1 MIRKMWLDLFSSIGS
16 MVWMPIYESPC
27 KVNLSLRVLS
37 RRSDGFHEVDTLMAP
52 VGLYDRLSFSPAVVT
67 SLSCDAAGVPLDESN
82 LVLKAVRVM
91 ERELGRSVHWAIHL
105 DKRIP
110 HGAGLGGGSGNAAAT
125 LVALNELE
133 NAGMPKEKL
142 VAMSSELGSDVGF
155 FVDGGIC
162 RCTGRGEIVTP
173 VPEYSGFSGTLLLV
187 KPSFGVSTPD
197 AYKRWMGS
205 SPLPGVDYCT
215 HAWSGIEFVNDL
227 ERPVFEKF
235 LFLAEVKTWLAR
247 QSGVSVSM
255 MSGSGSTMFAFVES
269 VERANELSFLAKAE
283 LDPTLWS
290 WVGSCGRGCGIR
302 RADVE

>member
-1 MIRKMWLDLFSSIGS
+1 MRLDLGISIGS

-27 KVNLSLRVLS
+27 KVNLSLKVLS
-37 RRSDGFHEVDTLMAP
+37 RRPDGFHEVDTLMAP
-52 VGLYDRLSFSPAVVT
+52 VALYDQITFSPAKEA
-67 SLSCDAAGVPLDESN
+67 SLSCDTPGVPLDESN
-82 LVLKAVRVM
+82 LVLKSVRVM
-91 ERELGRSVHWAIHL
+91 ERELGRAVHWAIKL
-105 DKRIP
+105 DKNIP
-110 HGAGLGGGSGNAAAT
+110 HGAGLGGGSANAAAA

-133 NAGMPKEKL
+133 GAGMAQEKL
-142 VAMSSELGSDVGF
+142 VEMASELGSDVGF
-155 FVDGGIC
+155 FIDGGIC

-173 VPEYSGFSGTLLLV
+173 VPEYARFSGSLLLL

-205 SPLPGVDYCT
+205 SPLPGVDYCA
-215 HAWSGIEFVNDL
+215 HMWNGVEFVNDL

-247 QSGVSVSM
+247 QEGVSVAM

-269 VERANELSFLAKAE
+269 VERGHELATLAKAE
-283 LDPTLWS
+283 LDPSLWA

-302 RADVE
+302 RADGE